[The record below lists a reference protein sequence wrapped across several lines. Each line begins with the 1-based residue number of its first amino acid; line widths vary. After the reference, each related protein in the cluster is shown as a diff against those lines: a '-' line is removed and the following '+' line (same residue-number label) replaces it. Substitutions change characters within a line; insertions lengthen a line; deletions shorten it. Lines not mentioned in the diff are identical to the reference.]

1 MQHIKNIIFDLG
13 GVIINLD
20 INQTIQEFNRL
31 SYMPFEAI
39 YTQAEQSDIFNKFD
53 KGIISSEEFFLEI
66 RKYLRYE
73 GSEIELL
80 KAWNCNVAGRSRKKI
95 KCTCKNKTKLQYFF
109 TE

>member
-31 SYMPFEAI
+31 SYMSFEAI

-53 KGIISSEEFFLEI
+53 KVFALLDALWGGVLFTLVNKINLE
-66 RKYLRYE
+66 L
-73 GSEIELL
+73 
-80 KAWNCNVAGRSRKKI
+80 N
-95 KCTCKNKTKLQYFF
+95 F
-109 TE
+109 